1 MHAVRTQPRSPR
13 GIWRALYDQ
22 DGYPVII
29 AVDSRG
35 RKVAEIVLMRGLNPS
50 DVRRTLTEILDA
62 VDPKILLRLHRST

>member
-1 MHAVRTQPRSPR
+1 
-13 GIWRALYDQ
+13 
-22 DGYPVII
+22 VII